1 LVNNQDVDK
10 MLTVTNNIIKTV
22 LVSTLLLTAN
32 TVEARLKYYRY
43 NDNIPMV
50 EMSLNMMVAMG
61 VLEPIP
67 SRLVH
72 DGNPYHRMV
81 TASYSPYSRSAFSY
95 PENSHRYSHYRYNDH
110 LDGPIDL
117 YDRYSSR
124 YYGSRYGYSRD
135 YPSYRTWGNQWDT
148 PWANRW
154 DNQWD
159 GPWSNTWDS
168 PWAYQRGNPW
178 NSDWGSSPW
187 GNQWSSPWNS
197 GWSSPWGNQ
206 RGNPWNSGWGSP
218 WGNQW
223 SNPWNSGYGSPW
235 GNTWNYQW
243 MNPWSSTTGYQLGWP
258 YTSGYSALPLSPDQL
273 LGNDWSKNNTY
284 QSDDTSRQHRDKEG
298 YKAEKTSW
306 SGHSYG
312 VSYKRSGN
320 TRPNRNRKLN
330 GLWIGDD
337 GEMLGIRGNRF
348 LWYDDNQYAK
358 GQLVRSPTMMKARI
372 DGADSVV
379 HYHYKLQGNEL
390 VIISRNGKMR
400 SFNRMPL
407 IQLQNASAK
416 PQAAYSSYQPESDNP
431 QVSYSSYG
439 SALKSDKRSLNS
451 SNQSD
456 RLVQAP
462 DTNRR
467 THSVASRGYFSDER
481 YETRS
486 SYLPSDN
493 NWSRADISSVSRA
506 ADSANNSY
514 TSETYISD
522 SGSAAPAST
531 IYKQYQPDAGAPKF
545 SSGTDSVI
553 LPSTGI
559 NVDSSTWNSEFA
571 GLDMDDPNTYLYSYL
586 KDNDNMHGSIS
597 SYSWGNS
604 TQMNNASADQGRY
617 YSSTEEKSERSNI
630 WKPNSMFPDR
640 RHNAAQRSVPE
651 LAAKYE
657 MRKLS
662 LLNAG
667 SWD

>member
-1 LVNNQDVDK
+1 

-22 LVSTLLLTAN
+22 LVSTLLVTAN

-81 TASYSPYSRSAFSY
+81 TASYSPYSRSAYSY
-95 PENSHRYSHYRYNDH
+95 PESSHRYSHYRYNDH
-110 LDGPIDL
+110 LDGPIDP

-124 YYGSRYGYSRD
+124 YYGSRYGYSHD
-135 YPSYRTWGNQWDT
+135 YPRYRTWGNQWDS

-159 GPWSNTWDS
+159 GPWSNSWDS

-178 NSDWGSSPW
+178 NSDWGSPW

-197 GWSSPWGNQ
+197 GWGSPWGNQ

-243 MNPWSSTTGYQLGWP
+243 MNPWSSTTGYQPGWP

-284 QSDDTSRQHRDKEG
+284 QSDDASRQYRDKEG

-306 SGHSYG
+306 SGHSSG
-312 VSYKRSGN
+312 VNYKRSGN
-320 TRPNRNRKLN
+320 TRPNRKLN
-330 GLWIGDD
+330 GLWIGDN

-358 GQLVRSPTMMKARI
+358 GQLFKSPTMMKARI
-372 DGADSVV
+372 DGANSVV

-407 IQLQNASAK
+407 MQLQNASAK

-439 SALKSDKRSLNS
+439 SGLMVNKRSLNS
-451 SNQSD
+451 RNQSD
-456 RLVQAP
+456 RLDQAP
-462 DTNRR
+462 DANRR
-467 THSVASRGYFSDER
+467 TNTVAPRGYYSDER
-481 YETRS
+481 HGTWS
-486 SYLPSDN
+486 THLPYIDKG
-493 NWSRADISSVSRA
+493 SREEISQA
-506 ADSANNSY
+506 ARPVDSGSNSY
-514 TSETYISD
+514 TGEVYIGD
-522 SGSAAPAST
+522 SGSAST
-531 IYKQYQPDAGAPKF
+531 VPLYTQYQPAAAAPKF
-545 SSGTDSVI
+545 SSSADDSVVT
-553 LPSTGI
+553 PSTGVNI
-559 NVDSSTWNSEFA
+559 DSSTWNSEFA

-586 KDNDNMHGSIS
+586 KDNDYTHGSVS
-597 SYSWGNS
+597 SHSRNDS
-604 TQMNNASADQGRY
+604 TQMNPASADQNHY
-617 YSSTEEKSERSNI
+617 YGSAAAEKSERSNI
-630 WKPNSMFPDR
+630 WKPNSMYPAR
-640 RHNAAQRSVPE
+640 RGNTARWSLSE
-651 LAAKYE
+651 LAANSN
-657 MRKLS
+657 MRQLGI
-662 LLNAG
+662 LNAG